1 MIRKQTVLDAFEEAG
16 FEYMVISERL
26 FRIKIAE
33 RKYSFVEIV
42 NDKIAFNSQY
52 IGAVPEL
59 KERLNEIKDEIES
72 NKPRKRRKRNAEQD
86 DQDESVTEH

>member
-33 RKYSFVEIV
+33 KRYSFVEIV
-42 NDKIAFNSQY
+42 NDKIAFDSQY

-59 KERLNEIKDEIES
+59 RERLNEIKDELEN
-72 NKPRKRRKRNAEQD
+72 NKPRKRRHKHDETTQD
-86 DQDESVTEH
+86 SYT